1 MLKVKNNKCISRLAD
16 KSFRANKTRN
26 IIAVIAIALT
36 TILFTA
42 LFTIG
47 SGAVESFQ
55 YNTMLQAGGMAHG
68 AIKYA
73 PPSIY
78 EDVKSHPL
86 VKETGFRMVTAD
98 SVDNPEFL
106 KRHVEMY
113 YEDQTCMDLSFI
125 SLKEGS
131 IPQAENEIIMDVP
144 SLDLL
149 GVPARTGE
157 KVTLLLTVKES
168 RWNGNLSF
176 LATGNRS
183 ILP

>member
-68 AIKYA
+68 AIKFA

-113 YEDQTCMDLSFI
+113 
-125 SLKEGS
+125 
-131 IPQAENEIIMDVP
+131 
-144 SLDLL
+144 
-149 GVPARTGE
+149 
-157 KVTLLLTVKES
+157 
-168 RWNGNLSF
+168 
-176 LATGNRS
+176 
-183 ILP
+183 

>member
-68 AIKYA
+68 AIKFA

-86 VKETGFRMVTAD
+86 VKETGFRMVTA
-98 SVDNPEFL
+98 
-106 KRHVEMY
+106 
-113 YEDQTCMDLSFI
+113 
-125 SLKEGS
+125 
-131 IPQAENEIIMDVP
+131 
-144 SLDLL
+144 
-149 GVPARTGE
+149 
-157 KVTLLLTVKES
+157 
-168 RWNGNLSF
+168 
-176 LATGNRS
+176 
-183 ILP
+183 